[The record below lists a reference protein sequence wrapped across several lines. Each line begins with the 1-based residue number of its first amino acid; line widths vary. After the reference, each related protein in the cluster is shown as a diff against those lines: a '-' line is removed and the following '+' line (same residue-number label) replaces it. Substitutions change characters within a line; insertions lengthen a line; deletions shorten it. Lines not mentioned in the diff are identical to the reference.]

1 MVFRKKNPYLCIVI
15 QKNLFYDVFFMD
27 EKEIKKVFELFDSI
41 ETIEDVI
48 NNISRKYTIGNNEE
62 NYNSNKKMLTEF
74 AIKMGLISRN
84 IYD

>member
-1 MVFRKKNPYLCIVI
+1 
-15 QKNLFYDVFFMD
+15 MD

-84 IYD
+84 IYG